1 MRIRVLKKVTSQNK
15 PSEAEIKIFFFIS
28 EKSYVPFTRYSS
40 FSIFNRPMSNHICD
54 VMMSISTWD
63 RVHFGIYL
71 LNHNSLDQQ
80 IRSIDR
86 NRQEQ

>member
-1 MRIRVLKKVTSQNK
+1 MRIRVLKK
-15 PSEAEIKIFFFIS
+15 ELLKISHLRLRLRFFFIS